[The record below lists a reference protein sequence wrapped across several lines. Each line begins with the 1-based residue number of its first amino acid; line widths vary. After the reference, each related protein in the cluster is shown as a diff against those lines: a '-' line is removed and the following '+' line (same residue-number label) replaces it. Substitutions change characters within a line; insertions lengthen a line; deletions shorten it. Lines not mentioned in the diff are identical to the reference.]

1 MNCSKAGPGIAS
13 GQHVRGRDRYPQSRS
28 TQAGMTAVG
37 ILILAIFIG
46 LFAFAA
52 IRLTPVY
59 LNYLKVA
66 GVLNGVH
73 EEFDG
78 QSPTRAMI
86 RKSIQRRFDVESVS
100 VISSQDI
107 KVNPDN
113 AGFTVRAVYDHTSP
127 FIANVSFTVHF
138 DKQVL
143 IRR

>member
-1 MNCSKAGPGIAS
+1 MNRPKAGRDNVTGRLFRS
-13 GQHVRGRDRYPQSRS
+13 RGQYPQTR
-28 TQAGMTAVG
+28 TRQAGMPAVG

-86 RKSIQRRFDVESVS
+86 RKSIQRRFDVESVG

-107 KVNPDN
+107 KVTPDN
-113 AGFTVRAVYDHTSP
+113 SGFIVHATYDHTSP
-127 FIANVSFTVHF
+127 FIANISFTVHF
-138 DKQVL
+138 DKDVL